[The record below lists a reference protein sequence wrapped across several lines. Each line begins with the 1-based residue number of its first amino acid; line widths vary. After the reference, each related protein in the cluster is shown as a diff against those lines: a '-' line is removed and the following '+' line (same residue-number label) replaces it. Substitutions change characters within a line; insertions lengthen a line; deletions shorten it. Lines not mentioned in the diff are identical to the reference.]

1 MLCSLDVG
9 QPTHFCSLKKRLYV
23 AIKMLMRMTMTMAI
37 SFAFS
42 MTTMRQ
48 GVQQQVASPGSERS
62 VGASADVGS
71 ICTLVVW
78 VYPFYLGF
86 NMYSRYSGCF
96 GFVFEFHICSGKHS
110 PGLE

>member
-1 MLCSLDVG
+1 MPLCNVSFDDDDNDND
-9 QPTHFCSLKKRLYV
+9 Q
-23 AIKMLMRMTMTMAI
+23 TMTM
-37 SFAFS
+37 
-42 MTTMRQ
+42 MRQ

>member
-1 MLCSLDVG
+1 MLLGHSTFFGLNRRV
-9 QPTHFCSLKKRLYV
+9 YV
-23 AIKMLMRMTMTMAI
+23 AIEMMMTMTMTI
-37 SFAFS
+37 RNTVTNSIP
-42 MTTMRQ
+42 MTMMRYQ

-110 PGLE
+110 PGRK

>member
-9 QPTHFCSLKKRLYV
+9 QPKNYCSLNRRLYV
-23 AIKMLMRMTMTMAI
+23 TIKMLMTMTLAI
-37 SFAFS
+37 SFSIS
-42 MTTMRQ
+42 MTMMRQ

-71 ICTLVVW
+71 ICTLRVL

-96 GFVFEFHICSGKHS
+96 GFIFGFRIFSGKHS